1 MLRMINQRVPRDPDE
16 FKDLPLREEISLSGI
31 NVSYHD
37 DLSLWWENW
46 FDTHLQAKLDS
57 GEIAEDDPR
66 INSPTGSGFVFTLVW
81 FHFHNNRRD
90 PANSSGRFLSS
101 RLLSRLNNLAPFGVQ
116 SAFTTVL
123 SISDSEI
130 PATSSVNNDQGEQ
143 TRGLFGA
150 IGGNRDK
157 EEKEEENTVAQ
168 HTRFRVT
175 LVWQPQKGSVPGDAL
190 SATTP

>member
-1 MLRMINQRVPRDPDE
+1 MILETGTSRVPGTSRMILKIPE
-16 FKDLPLREEISLSGI
+16 
-31 NVSYHD
+31 
-37 DLSLWWENW
+37 
-46 FDTHLQAKLDS
+46 T
-57 GEIAEDDPR
+57 
-66 INSPTGSGFVFTLVW
+66 
-81 FHFHNNRRD
+81 
-90 PANSSGRFLSS
+90 SSG
-101 RLLSRLNNLAPFGVQ
+101 
-116 SAFTTVL
+116 
-123 SISDSEI
+123 
-130 PATSSVNNDQGEQ
+130 NNDQGEQ